1 MRLQEM
7 EIIFTAMRNNIP
19 REMISKIIVGNT
31 VVAAQVY
38 SILKVYGIRD
48 ISIAVA
54 SDVLNTNWSRIVR
67 NGKRPEEMDFVPEG
81 EM

>member
-1 MRLQEM
+1 LIE
-7 EIIFTAMRNNIP
+7 NNIP

-54 SDVLNTNWSRIVR
+54 PDVLNTNWSRIVR
-67 NGKRPEEMDFVPEG
+67 NGKRPEEMNFVPEG

>member
-1 MRLQEM
+1 MIE
-7 EIIFTAMRNNIP
+7 NNIP

-54 SDVLNTNWSRIVR
+54 PDVLNTNWSRIVR
-67 NGKRPEEMDFVPEG
+67 NGKRPEEMNFVPEG
-81 EM
+81 DQL

>member
-1 MRLQEM
+1 MIE
-7 EIIFTAMRNNIP
+7 NNIP

-31 VVAAQVY
+31 VVAEQVY

-54 SDVLNTNWSRIVR
+54 PDVLNTNWSRIVR
-67 NGKRPEEMDFVPEG
+67 NGKRPEEMNFVPEG